1 MKVKSRA
8 AARADRI
15 GGALLRGLMA
25 SAPVAAGLAV
35 FMLLPAAQAA
45 NAASTVS
52 SGTIPAVKLES
63 IPGGTAKRVT
73 LSAKAAERLGIQ
85 TDKVG
90 EQAIV
95 RKQMVGGLVIAPMDK
110 QPETPPTNGGN
121 GGFGG
126 FGGFGKGA
134 AIQMPKPAGDARG
147 GAAGL
152 QKVAATEAQQP
163 PGVAAAP
170 PAPATGTVWVLV
182 SLSPVEWDRLAKDKP
197 ARLVALGTREKLV
210 NEVLAMPS
218 ALPPVEDVKRTMLS
232 MYYVVPGTDHGL
244 TLNSRMRV
252 ELEQSGN
259 AEKKKFVPYAAVYY
273 DGKGVPWV
281 YVNTKP
287 LVFERQRITVDR
299 IVGDLALLS
308 DGPPVGTTVVT
319 VGASMLY
326 GAEIYG
332 K

>member
-1 MKVKSRA
+1 MEVESRA
-8 AARADRI
+8 AVRADRI
-15 GGALLRGLMA
+15 GGTFFGGLVA
-25 SAPVAAGLAV
+25 SAVMATRVLV
-35 FMLLPAAQAA
+35 LVLVPAAAHAA
-45 NAASTVS
+45 EAGGSVS
-52 SGTIPAVKLES
+52 AGKSPPVTLES

-85 TDKVG
+85 MGEVG

-95 RKQMVGGLVIAPMDK
+95 RKQMVGGLIIAPVEQ
-110 QPETPPTNGGN
+110 QPGAKPDNGGS
-121 GGFGG
+121 GG

-134 AIQMPKPAGDARG
+134 AVQSPKPASDVKAGSAGLLKVTTAEAQLQG
-147 GAAGL
+147 GAA
-152 QKVAATEAQQP
+152 P
-163 PGVAAAP
+163 PLAP
-170 PAPATGTVWVLV
+170 VTGTVWVLV

-197 ARLVALGTREKLV
+197 ARLLALGTRDKLA

-218 ALPPVEDVKRTMLS
+218 AMPPVEDAKRTMLS

-252 ELEQSGN
+252 ELEQTGN
-259 AEKKKFVPYAAVYY
+259 AEKQKFVPYAAVYY
-273 DGKGVPWV
+273 DGKGVTWV
-281 YVNTKP
+281 YVSTKP

-299 IVGDLALLS
+299 IVGDLAFLS
-308 DGPPVGTTVVT
+308 NGPSVGTPVVT

-326 GAEIYG
+326 GAEIFG